1 MTEFS
6 RMTRPKRN
14 QLQTESLLV

>member
-1 MTEFS
+1 MTEIY

-14 QLQTESLLV
+14 QLQTMFLLV

>member
-1 MTEFS
+1 MTEIF

-14 QLQTESLLV
+14 QLQTTFLLV

>member
-14 QLQTESLLV
+14 QLQTGSLLV

>member
-1 MTEFS
+1 MTEIS

-14 QLQTESLLV
+14 QLQTKLLLV

>member
-1 MTEFS
+1 MTEIF

-14 QLQTESLLV
+14 QLQTMFLLV

>member
-1 MTEFS
+1 MTEIL

-14 QLQTESLLV
+14 QLQTMFLLV

>member
-1 MTEFS
+1 MTEIL

-14 QLQTESLLV
+14 QLQTRFLLV